1 MARST
6 DLTKGNITR
15 GLWGFALPLML
26 GNVLQQLYNL
36 VDTWVVGRYVGDNAL
51 AAVGSSYTLMT
62 FLTSVIIGLCLG
74 SSSFVSMAYGRK
86 DVKAIRNGI
95 FLSSSMIGAI
105 AVVIMALFYILVDK
119 IILLLQ
125 VPYEIAG
132 DMKEYLIYVFIG
144 FIAIYIYNY
153 VSNILRG
160 IGNSVVP
167 LVFLSVS
174 VVLNIFLDILFVAG
188 FNMGIKGAAAATV
201 IAQYISGIGIFIY
214 MIAAYPEYRIHKDDM
229 QFNKENITNIFSLS
243 GFTCL
248 QQSVMNFGILCVQ
261 GIVNSF
267 GTVIMAAFAV
277 AVKIDTIAYMPVQD
291 FGNAFSV
298 FVAQNYGAGQR
309 QRIKKGIKQSVVS
322 VIIFCVCISAVVC
335 GFAGTFMGIFVDNS
349 SVDVINAGAVYLRI
363 EGTFYIGIGILFM
376 LYGYYRAINKPMMS
390 VVLTVISLGTRVV
403 LAYTLSGISAIGVI
417 GIWVAIPIGWFLA
430 DAAGQI
436 IKSKPDLVLLDI
448 NIPELNGELVLRK
461 LRKEADIPVI
471 MVTSRTSESDEV
483 LSMSYG
489 ADDYITKPYNPTI
502 LMLRIS
508 AVIKRTRKQDSS
520 EEDTGEKGIYQYREA
535 AVNTA
540 KGTLSRGEKELV
552 LTKNEM
558 IIFLSLLNNIG
569 KIVSRDELMTA
580 LWDNEEYINDNA
592 LTVNISRLRAKL
604 SDFGYEDAIETRKKQ
619 GYCLV

>member
-267 GTVIMAAFAV
+267 
-277 AVKIDTIAYMPVQD
+277 
-291 FGNAFSV
+291 
-298 FVAQNYGAGQR
+298 VAQNYGAGQR

-430 DAAGQI
+430 DAAGI
-436 IKSKPDLVLLDI
+436 IYYIFKAGKSHI
-448 NIPELNGELVLRK
+448 
-461 LRKEADIPVI
+461 
-471 MVTSRTSESDEV
+471 
-483 LSMSYG
+483 
-489 ADDYITKPYNPTI
+489 
-502 LMLRIS
+502 
-508 AVIKRTRKQDSS
+508 
-520 EEDTGEKGIYQYREA
+520 
-535 AVNTA
+535 
-540 KGTLSRGEKELV
+540 
-552 LTKNEM
+552 
-558 IIFLSLLNNIG
+558 
-569 KIVSRDELMTA
+569 
-580 LWDNEEYINDNA
+580 
-592 LTVNISRLRAKL
+592 
-604 SDFGYEDAIETRKKQ
+604 
-619 GYCLV
+619 

>member
-243 GFTCL
+243 GFTRYTYPYCSSPFRL
-248 QQSVMNFGILCVQ
+248 HLPAACMILSSPVILLITEEKLRSIPASIKFVEMHIK
-261 GIVNSF
+261 GSF
-267 GTVIMAAFAV
+267 AI
-277 AVKIDTIAYMPVQD
+277 
-291 FGNAFSV
+291 NLSL
-298 FVAQNYGAGQR
+298 
-309 QRIKKGIKQSVVS
+309 
-322 VIIFCVCISAVVC
+322 ISC
-335 GFAGTFMGIFVDNS
+335 NTLFRCTGHIFVD
-349 SVDVINAGAVYLRI
+349 
-363 EGTFYIGIGILFM
+363 
-376 LYGYYRAINKPMMS
+376 K
-390 VVLTVISLGTRVV
+390 
-403 LAYTLSGISAIGVI
+403 
-417 GIWVAIPIGWFLA
+417 
-430 DAAGQI
+430 
-436 IKSKPDLVLLDI
+436 
-448 NIPELNGELVLRK
+448 
-461 LRKEADIPVI
+461 
-471 MVTSRTSESDEV
+471 
-483 LSMSYG
+483 
-489 ADDYITKPYNPTI
+489 
-502 LMLRIS
+502 
-508 AVIKRTRKQDSS
+508 
-520 EEDTGEKGIYQYREA
+520 
-535 AVNTA
+535 
-540 KGTLSRGEKELV
+540 
-552 LTKNEM
+552 
-558 IIFLSLLNNIG
+558 
-569 KIVSRDELMTA
+569 
-580 LWDNEEYINDNA
+580 
-592 LTVNISRLRAKL
+592 
-604 SDFGYEDAIETRKKQ
+604 
-619 GYCLV
+619 

>member
-1 MARST
+1 
-6 DLTKGNITR
+6 
-15 GLWGFALPLML
+15 
-26 GNVLQQLYNL
+26 
-36 VDTWVVGRYVGDNAL
+36 
-51 AAVGSSYTLMT
+51 
-62 FLTSVIIGLCLG
+62 
-74 SSSFVSMAYGRK
+74 
-86 DVKAIRNGI
+86 
-95 FLSSSMIGAI
+95 
-105 AVVIMALFYILVDK
+105 
-119 IILLLQ
+119 
-125 VPYEIAG
+125 
-132 DMKEYLIYVFIG
+132 
-144 FIAIYIYNY
+144 
-153 VSNILRG
+153 
-160 IGNSVVP
+160 
-167 LVFLSVS
+167 
-174 VVLNIFLDILFVAG
+174 
-188 FNMGIKGAAAATV
+188 MGIKGAAAATV

-417 GIWVAIPIGWFLA
+417 GIWVAIPIGWLLA
-430 DAAGQI
+430 DAAGI
-436 IKSKPDLVLLDI
+436 IYYIFKAGKSHI
-448 NIPELNGELVLRK
+448 
-461 LRKEADIPVI
+461 
-471 MVTSRTSESDEV
+471 
-483 LSMSYG
+483 
-489 ADDYITKPYNPTI
+489 
-502 LMLRIS
+502 
-508 AVIKRTRKQDSS
+508 
-520 EEDTGEKGIYQYREA
+520 
-535 AVNTA
+535 
-540 KGTLSRGEKELV
+540 
-552 LTKNEM
+552 
-558 IIFLSLLNNIG
+558 
-569 KIVSRDELMTA
+569 
-580 LWDNEEYINDNA
+580 
-592 LTVNISRLRAKL
+592 
-604 SDFGYEDAIETRKKQ
+604 
-619 GYCLV
+619 